1 MKSAVETLNPTRVRL
16 TVEVPFEELQPSLDA
31 AYKRIS
37 SQVTIPGFRK
47 GKVPSRLIDQR
58 FGRAMVLEE
67 AVNDALPKLY
77 VEAVRSNE
85 LQPLGTPEVDV
96 TDFSDGGEL
105 KFTAEVDIRP
115 EITLPRLEDLT
126 VGVSDA
132 DPSEEEVDEQL
143 HALRERFGTLTGVE
157 RPAAAGDFVVI
168 DLSATADGVP
178 VEGAQ
183 ASGLSYQV
191 GRGTMLDGLD
201 ETLIGMSEGE
211 QRSFRTTLVGGDHQG
226 QEVDCSVTV
235 KGVKEQDLPELDDS
249 FAELASEYDTLAEL
263 RDDLRTR
270 LERVKRLTQAVEAR
284 DKVLDALLATVDV
297 PLPDSLLNAQL
308 DEHFETEHGEEG
320 HRDEVED
327 ELRKSLKTQLVLDE
341 VARAEQVSVDQ
352 EELTEH
358 IVRRAQQA
366 GIEPDEFIR
375 RVVEANAVGE
385 MATEVARA
393 KALAT
398 VVESATVTDASGRHV
413 ELLRLQE
420 DGTLAP
426 ETDDEDDAEQD
437 DAAYN
442 DAAGDGTAPDDAIV
456 VSEPAGVGGVERTAP

>member
-1 MKSAVETLNPTRVRL
+1 MKSVVETLNPTRVRL
-16 TVEVPFEELQPSLDA
+16 VIEVPFAELEPSLSS
-31 AYKRIS
+31 AYRRIGG
-37 SQVTIPGFRK
+37 QVTVPGFRR
-47 GKVPSRLIDQR
+47 GKVPPRVIDQR
-58 FGRAMVLEE
+58 VGRGVVLEE

-77 VEAVRSNE
+77 VEAVRSND
-85 LQPLGTPEVDV
+85 LQPLGTPEVEV
-96 TDFSDGGEL
+96 TDFSDGSEL

-132 DPSEEEVDEQL
+132 DPTEEEVDEQL

-168 DLSATADGVP
+168 DLAATADGVP

-201 ETLIGMSEGE
+201 ETLVGMSEGE

-249 FAELASEYDTLAEL
+249 FAELASEFDTLAEL
-263 RDDLRTR
+263 RDDLRAR
-270 LERVKRLTQAVEAR
+270 LQRVKRLSQAVEAR

-297 PLPDSLLNAQL
+297 PLPDSLLSSQL

-320 HRDEVED
+320 HRAEVED

-341 VARAEQVSVDQ
+341 VARVEQVSVGQ

-398 VVESATVTDASGRHV
+398 VVETATVTDASGRHV

-437 DAAYN
+437 DVAYD
-442 DAAGDGTAPDDAIV
+442 DAAGESLDDAV
-456 VSEPAGVGGVERTAP
+456 VGSEPAGVGGGERTQS